1 MAFSD
6 SSSCY
11 LAIPASDDFASVRQ
25 TVKEAVEE
33 FQIEPLEQTVSSA
46 GGSVRTSARELLG
59 RADFVIADVTVTNAN
74 ILYELGIANALR
86 KPILLMSQQQVELP
100 GDLARQQLLLYKV
113 AEMPELGEFLR
124 YWIRDALSLRQPDSV
139 RSYLAR

>member
-59 RADFVIADVTVTNAN
+59 RADFVIADEHNAAVAIGHFRSFRDELFGHATR
-74 ILYELGIANALR
+74 IL
-86 KPILLMSQQQVELP
+86 Q
-100 GDLARQQLLLYKV
+100 
-113 AEMPELGEFLR
+113 
-124 YWIRDALSLRQPDSV
+124 
-139 RSYLAR
+139 

>member
-1 MAFSD
+1 MAFSE
-6 SSSCY
+6 SSSCF
-11 LAIPASDDFASVRQ
+11 LAIPDSDDFASVRQ

-33 FQIEPLEQTVSSA
+33 FQIESLEPTDSLA
-46 GGSVRTSARELLG
+46 AIPVRTSTRELLA
-59 RADFVIADVTVTNAN
+59 RADFVIVDVTVMSAN

-86 KPILLMSQQQVELP
+86 KPILMMSQQQVELP
-100 GDLARQQLLLYKV
+100 ADLARQQLLLYKID
-113 AEMPELGEFLR
+113 EMPKLGEFLR